1 MNIDTWKTKKQPCHH
16 YQREEY
22 TEEKLIDEF
31 EQIKNEIY
39 NDLYDLTI
47 TLGNLERIITELK
60 NKQLYITQ
68 E

>member
-1 MNIDTWKTKKQPCHH
+1 MDIDTWKTKKQPCHH
-16 YQREEY
+16 YQRGEY

-39 NDLYDLTI
+39 NDLYDLTV

-60 NKQLYITQ
+60 NKELYITQ